1 MSACGLMQWA
11 TGEYLL
17 APFATRVSLEL
28 LAFAVAERKRCPE
41 RAAERVRRPYALRS
55 RWARIE
61 ARILPLAVVVPW
73 LALVMSESLKMGP
86 ALRGR
91 CRPGQSAEAPGC
103 EPRISVCGS
112 HWCEAICWP
121 VLQAVFILLASL
133 PMPLIRIW
141 PRFPMG
147 TCPLVPG
154 IERQVFLFPRSR
166 L

>member
-133 PMPLIRIW
+133 PRAPTAASKARSIRA
-141 PRFPMG
+141 FF
-147 TCPLVPG
+147 
-154 IERQVFLFPRSR
+154 RQRRANGRSIACR
-166 L
+166 